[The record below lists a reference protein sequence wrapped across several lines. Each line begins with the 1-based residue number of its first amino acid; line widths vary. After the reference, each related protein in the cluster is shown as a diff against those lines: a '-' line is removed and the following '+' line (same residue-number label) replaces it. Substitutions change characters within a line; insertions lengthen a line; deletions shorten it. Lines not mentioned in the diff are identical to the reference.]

1 MQYGEKGF
9 LLSSAIS
16 VGVLMKC
23 IQTKVPIDLRLN
35 LSKEYIHPE
44 ITVGKDVALGY
55 LKNAKTLQTDID
67 SIVMGGYKT
76 RLCIYALFR
85 HFDRL
90 SEMYEGASDLT
101 VPTPATSNSVWAQLV
116 LEGQSAYDLFTKYI
130 DHVPKI
136 TYLHE
141 ATCSTLYEAVLRQQ
155 AVTVKVIDDL
165 FDMTQQCV
173 PIVDLQVITSDLRK
187 VIPESEVTTVIR
199 LYVAYKSLD
208 ESNEITSDYMRRL
221 LATSKIVDGLPLR
234 EFATRKYPVRFSF
247 ETIRALRTLTRI
259 ADKLHTV
266 DKQPKCV
273 TVQSQGVAIQTGA
286 SSRQPFTC
294 RL

>member
-1 MQYGEKGF
+1 
-9 LLSSAIS
+9 
-16 VGVLMKC
+16 MKC
-23 IQTKVPIDLRLN
+23 MQTKVPINLRLS

-44 ITVGKDVALGY
+44 ITIGKDIALGY
-55 LKNAKTLQTDID
+55 LKNAKDLQTDVD
-67 SIVMGGYKT
+67 SLVMGGYRT
-76 RLCIYALFR
+76 RLCIYTLFR

-101 VPTPATSNSVWAQLV
+101 VPTPATSNSIWAQLV

-130 DHVPKI
+130 DHVPEI

-141 ATCSTLYEAVLRQQ
+141 STCSTLYEAVLRQQ

-173 PIVDLQVITSDLRK
+173 PIVELQIITSDLMK

-208 ESNEITSDYMRRL
+208 DSNEITSDYMRRL
-221 LATSKIVDGLPLR
+221 LTTSKLVDGLPLR

-247 ETIRALRTLTRI
+247 ETTRALRALTRI

-266 DKQPKCV
+266 DKHPKCATVQSSGV
-273 TVQSQGVAIQTGA
+273 TVQTGTMP
-286 SSRQPFTC
+286 RQPFTC

>member
-1 MQYGEKGF
+1 MREGN

-23 IQTKVPIDLRLN
+23 MQTKVPINLRLS

-44 ITVGKDVALGY
+44 ITIGKDIALGY
-55 LKNAKTLQTDID
+55 LRNAKDLQTDVD
-67 SIVMGGYKT
+67 SLVMGGYRT
-76 RLCIYALFR
+76 RLCIYTLFR

-101 VPTPATSNSVWAQLV
+101 VPTPATSNSIWAQLV

-130 DHVPKI
+130 DHVPEI

-141 ATCSTLYEAVLRQQ
+141 STCSTLYEAVLRQQ

-173 PIVDLQVITSDLRK
+173 PIVELQIITSDLMK

-208 ESNEITSDYMRRL
+208 DSNEITSDYMRRL
-221 LATSKIVDGLPLR
+221 LTTSKLVDGLPLR

-247 ETIRALRTLTRI
+247 ETTRALRALTRI

-266 DKQPKCV
+266 DKHPKCV
-273 TVQSQGVAIQTGA
+273 TVQSSGVTVQTGTMP
-286 SSRQPFTC
+286 RQPFTC

>member
-1 MQYGEKGF
+1 
-9 LLSSAIS
+9 
-16 VGVLMKC
+16 MKC
-23 IQTKVPIDLRLN
+23 MQTKVPINLKLA
-35 LSKEYIHPE
+35 LSKECIHPE
-44 ITVGKDVALGY
+44 ITIGKDIALGY
-55 LKNAKTLQTDID
+55 LKNAKDLQTDID
-67 SIVMGGYKT
+67 SLVMGGYRT
-76 RLCIYALFR
+76 RLCVYALFR

-90 SEMYEGASDLT
+90 SKTYEGASDLT
-101 VPTPATSNSVWAQLV
+101 VPTPATSNSIWAQLV

-130 DHVPKI
+130 DHVPEI

-141 ATCSTLYEAVLRQQ
+141 STCSTLYEAVLRQQ

-173 PIVDLQVITSDLRK
+173 PIVELQIITSDLMK

-208 ESNEITSDYMRRL
+208 DSNEITSDYMRRL
-221 LATSKIVDGLPLR
+221 LTTSKLVDGLPLR

-247 ETIRALRTLTRI
+247 ETIRALRALTRI

-266 DKQPKCV
+266 DKTPKCV
-273 TVQSQGVAIQTGA
+273 TVQPSGVTVQTGA
-286 SSRQPFTC
+286 LPRQPFTC

>member
-1 MQYGEKGF
+1 MREGN

-23 IQTKVPIDLRLN
+23 MQTKVPIDLRLS

-44 ITVGKDVALGY
+44 ITIGKDIALGY
-55 LKNAKTLQTDID
+55 LKNAKDLQTDVD
-67 SIVMGGYKT
+67 SLVMGGYRT
-76 RLCIYALFR
+76 RLCIYTLFR

-101 VPTPATSNSVWAQLV
+101 VPTPATSNSIWAQLV

-130 DHVPKI
+130 DHVPEI

-141 ATCSTLYEAVLRQQ
+141 STCSTLYEAVLRQQ

-173 PIVDLQVITSDLRK
+173 PIVELQIITSDLMK

-221 LATSKIVDGLPLR
+221 LTTSKLVDGLPLR

-247 ETIRALRTLTRI
+247 ETIRALRALTRI

-266 DKQPKCV
+266 DKHHKCVLVQSSGV
-273 TVQSQGVAIQTGA
+273 TVQTGA
-286 SSRQPFTC
+286 MPRQPLTC

>member
-1 MQYGEKGF
+1 MREGN

-23 IQTKVPIDLRLN
+23 MQTKVPIDLRLS

-44 ITVGKDVALGY
+44 ITIGKDIALGY
-55 LKNAKTLQTDID
+55 LKNAKDLQTDVD
-67 SIVMGGYKT
+67 SLVMGGYRT
-76 RLCIYALFR
+76 RLCIYTLFR

-101 VPTPATSNSVWAQLV
+101 VPTPATSNSIWAQLV

-130 DHVPKI
+130 DHVPEI

-141 ATCSTLYEAVLRQQ
+141 STCSTLYEAVLRQQ

-173 PIVDLQVITSDLRK
+173 PIVELQIITSDLMK

-208 ESNEITSDYMRRL
+208 DSNEITSDYMRRL
-221 LATSKIVDGLPLR
+221 LTTSKLVDGLPLR

-247 ETIRALRTLTRI
+247 ETTRALRALTRI

-266 DKQPKCV
+266 DKHHKCVLVQSSGV
-273 TVQSQGVAIQTGA
+273 TVQTGA
-286 SSRQPFTC
+286 LPRQPFTC

>member
-1 MQYGEKGF
+1 
-9 LLSSAIS
+9 
-16 VGVLMKC
+16 MKC
-23 IQTKVPIDLRLN
+23 MQTKVPINLRLS

-44 ITVGKDVALGY
+44 ITIGKDIALGY
-55 LKNAKTLQTDID
+55 LKNAKDLQTDVD
-67 SIVMGGYKT
+67 SLVMGGYRT
-76 RLCIYALFR
+76 RLCIYTLFR

-101 VPTPATSNSVWAQLV
+101 VPTPATSNSIWAQLV

-130 DHVPKI
+130 DHVPEI

-141 ATCSTLYEAVLRQQ
+141 STCSTLYEAVLRQQ

-173 PIVDLQVITSDLRK
+173 PIVELQIITSDLMK

-221 LATSKIVDGLPLR
+221 LTTSKLVDGLPLR

-247 ETIRALRTLTRI
+247 ETTRALRALTRI

-266 DKQPKCV
+266 DKHPKCV
-273 TVQSQGVAIQTGA
+273 TVQSSGVTVQTGTMP
-286 SSRQPFTC
+286 RQPFTC

>member
-1 MQYGEKGF
+1 
-9 LLSSAIS
+9 
-16 VGVLMKC
+16 MKC
-23 IQTKVPIDLRLN
+23 MQTKVPINLRLS

-44 ITVGKDVALGY
+44 ITIGKDIALGY
-55 LKNAKTLQTDID
+55 LRNAKDLQTDVD
-67 SIVMGGYKT
+67 SLVMGGYRT
-76 RLCIYALFR
+76 RLCIYTLFR

-101 VPTPATSNSVWAQLV
+101 VPTPATSNSIWAQLV

-130 DHVPKI
+130 DHVPEI

-141 ATCSTLYEAVLRQQ
+141 STCSTLYEAVLRQQ

-173 PIVDLQVITSDLRK
+173 PIVELQIITSDLMK

-208 ESNEITSDYMRRL
+208 DSNEITSDYMRRL
-221 LATSKIVDGLPLR
+221 LTTSKLVDGLPLR

-247 ETIRALRTLTRI
+247 ETTRALRALTRI

-266 DKQPKCV
+266 DKHPKCV
-273 TVQSQGVAIQTGA
+273 TVQSSGVTVQTGTMP
-286 SSRQPFTC
+286 RQPFTC

>member
-1 MQYGEKGF
+1 
-9 LLSSAIS
+9 
-16 VGVLMKC
+16 MKC
-23 IQTKVPIDLRLN
+23 MQTNVPIDLELN
-35 LSKEYIHPE
+35 ISKECVHPE
-44 ITVGKDVALGY
+44 IILGKDDALGY
-55 LKNAKTLQTDID
+55 LKNAKELQTDVASLVI
-67 SIVMGGYKT
+67 GGYRT

-85 HFDRL
+85 HFNKL
-90 SEMYEGASDLT
+90 SESYEGASDLT

-130 DHVPKI
+130 DHVPEI

-141 ATCSTLYEAVLRQQ
+141 STCSTLYEAVLRQQ
-155 AVTVKVIDDL
+155 AITVKVVDDL

-173 PIVDLQVITSDLRK
+173 PIVDLQIITSDLLK

-208 ESNEITSDYMRRL
+208 PSNEITSDYMRRL
-221 LATSKIVDGLPLR
+221 LTTSKLVDGLPLR

-247 ETIRALRTLTRI
+247 ETTRALRVLTRI

-266 DKQPKCV
+266 DKHPKRAAVQSSGV
-273 TVQSQGVAIQTGA
+273 TVQTGTMP
-286 SSRQPFTC
+286 RQPFTC

>member
-23 IQTKVPIDLRLN
+23 IQTKVPINLSLN

-44 ITVGKDVALGY
+44 ITVGKDIALGY

-101 VPTPATSNSVWAQLV
+101 VPTPATYNSVWAQLV

-141 ATCSTLYEAVLRQQ
+141 ATCSTLYEAVLRHR

-173 PIVDLQVITSDLRK
+173 PIVDLQIIASDLRK

-221 LATSKIVDGLPLR
+221 LTTSKLVDGLPLR

-259 ADKLHTV
+259 ADKLQTV
-266 DKQPKCV
+266 DKQCV

-286 SSRQPFTC
+286 APRQPFIC
-294 RL
+294 RI

>member
-1 MQYGEKGF
+1 
-9 LLSSAIS
+9 
-16 VGVLMKC
+16 MKC
-23 IQTKVPIDLRLN
+23 MQTKVPINLRLS

-44 ITVGKDVALGY
+44 ITIGKDIALGY
-55 LKNAKTLQTDID
+55 LKNAKDLQTDVD
-67 SIVMGGYKT
+67 SLVMGGYRT
-76 RLCIYALFR
+76 RLCIYTLFR

-101 VPTPATSNSVWAQLV
+101 VPTPATSNSIWAQLV

-130 DHVPKI
+130 DHVPEI

-141 ATCSTLYEAVLRQQ
+141 STCSTLYEAVLRQQ

-173 PIVDLQVITSDLRK
+173 PIVELQIITSDLMK

-208 ESNEITSDYMRRL
+208 DSNEITSDYMRRL
-221 LATSKIVDGLPLR
+221 LTTSKLVDGLPLR

-247 ETIRALRTLTRI
+247 ETTRALRALTRI

-266 DKQPKCV
+266 DKRPKCATVQSSGV
-273 TVQSQGVAIQTGA
+273 TVQTGTMP
-286 SSRQPFTC
+286 RQPFTC

>member
-1 MQYGEKGF
+1 MREGN

-23 IQTKVPIDLRLN
+23 MQTKVPIDLRLS

-44 ITVGKDVALGY
+44 ITIGKDIALGY
-55 LKNAKTLQTDID
+55 LKNAKDLQTDVD
-67 SIVMGGYKT
+67 SLVMGGYRT
-76 RLCIYALFR
+76 RLCIYTLFR

-101 VPTPATSNSVWAQLV
+101 VPTPATSNSIWAQLV

-130 DHVPKI
+130 DHVPEI

-141 ATCSTLYEAVLRQQ
+141 STCSTLYEAVLRQQ

-173 PIVDLQVITSDLRK
+173 PIVELQIITSDLMK

-221 LATSKIVDGLPLR
+221 LTTSKLVDGLPLR

-247 ETIRALRTLTRI
+247 ETIRALRALTRI

-266 DKQPKCV
+266 DKHHKCVLVQSSGV
-273 TVQSQGVAIQTGA
+273 TVQTGA
-286 SSRQPFTC
+286 MPRQPFTC

>member
-1 MQYGEKGF
+1 
-9 LLSSAIS
+9 
-16 VGVLMKC
+16 MKC
-23 IQTKVPIDLRLN
+23 MQTKVPINLRLS

-44 ITVGKDVALGY
+44 ITIGKDIALGY
-55 LKNAKTLQTDID
+55 LKNAKDLQTDVD
-67 SIVMGGYKT
+67 SLVMGGYRT
-76 RLCIYALFR
+76 RLCIYTLFR

-101 VPTPATSNSVWAQLV
+101 VPTPATSNSIWAQLV

-130 DHVPKI
+130 DHVPEI

-141 ATCSTLYEAVLRQQ
+141 STCSTLYEAVLRQQ

-173 PIVDLQVITSDLRK
+173 PIVELQIITSDLMK

-199 LYVAYKSLD
+199 LYVAYKTLD
-208 ESNEITSDYMRRL
+208 DSNEITSDYMRRL
-221 LATSKIVDGLPLR
+221 LTTSKLVDGLPLR

-247 ETIRALRTLTRI
+247 ETIRALRALTRI

-266 DKQPKCV
+266 DKPPKCV
-273 TVQSQGVAIQTGA
+273 TVQSSGVTVQTGA
-286 SSRQPFTC
+286 MPRQPFTC

>member
-1 MQYGEKGF
+1 
-9 LLSSAIS
+9 
-16 VGVLMKC
+16 MKC
-23 IQTKVPIDLRLN
+23 MQTKVPINLRLS

-44 ITVGKDVALGY
+44 ITLGKDIALGY
-55 LKNAKTLQTDID
+55 LKNAKDLQTDID
-67 SIVMGGYKT
+67 SLVMGGYRT
-76 RLCIYALFR
+76 RLCIYTLFR

-101 VPTPATSNSVWAQLV
+101 VPTPATSNSIWAQLV

-130 DHVPKI
+130 DHVPEI

-141 ATCSTLYEAVLRQQ
+141 STCSTLYEAVLRQQ

-173 PIVDLQVITSDLRK
+173 PIVELQIITSDLMK

-208 ESNEITSDYMRRL
+208 DSNEITSDYMRRL
-221 LATSKIVDGLPLR
+221 LTTSKLVDGLPLR

-247 ETIRALRTLTRI
+247 ETTRALRALTRI

-266 DKQPKCV
+266 DKHPKCV
-273 TVQSQGVAIQTGA
+273 TVQSSGVTVQTGTMP
-286 SSRQPFTC
+286 RQPFTC

>member
-1 MQYGEKGF
+1 MREGN

-23 IQTKVPIDLRLN
+23 MQTKVPINLRLS

-44 ITVGKDVALGY
+44 ITIGKDIALGY
-55 LKNAKTLQTDID
+55 LKNAKDLQTDVD
-67 SIVMGGYKT
+67 SLVMGGYRT
-76 RLCIYALFR
+76 RLCIYTLFR

-101 VPTPATSNSVWAQLV
+101 VPTPATSNSIWAQLV

-130 DHVPKI
+130 DHVPEI

-141 ATCSTLYEAVLRQQ
+141 STCSTLYEAVLRQQ

-173 PIVDLQVITSDLRK
+173 PIVELQIITSDLMK

-208 ESNEITSDYMRRL
+208 DSNEITSDYMRRL
-221 LATSKIVDGLPLR
+221 LTTSKLVDGLPLR

-247 ETIRALRTLTRI
+247 ETTRALRALTRI

-266 DKQPKCV
+266 DKHPKCATVQSSGV
-273 TVQSQGVAIQTGA
+273 TVQTGTMP
-286 SSRQPFTC
+286 RQPFTC

>member
-1 MQYGEKGF
+1 
-9 LLSSAIS
+9 
-16 VGVLMKC
+16 MKC
-23 IQTKVPIDLRLN
+23 MQTKVPINLRLS

-44 ITVGKDVALGY
+44 ITIGKDIALGY
-55 LKNAKTLQTDID
+55 LKNAKDLQTDVD
-67 SIVMGGYKT
+67 SLVMGGYRT
-76 RLCIYALFR
+76 RLCIYTLFR

-101 VPTPATSNSVWAQLV
+101 VPTPATSNSIWAQLV

-130 DHVPKI
+130 DHVPEI

-141 ATCSTLYEAVLRQQ
+141 STCSTLYEAVLRQQ

-173 PIVDLQVITSDLRK
+173 PIVELQIITSDLMK

-208 ESNEITSDYMRRL
+208 DSNEITSDYMRRL
-221 LATSKIVDGLPLR
+221 LTTSKLVDGLPLR
-234 EFATRKYPVRFSF
+234 EFATKKYPVRFSF
-247 ETIRALRTLTRI
+247 ETTRALRALTRI

-266 DKQPKCV
+266 DKHPKCATVQSSGV
-273 TVQSQGVAIQTGA
+273 TVQTGTMP
-286 SSRQPFTC
+286 RQPFTC

>member
-1 MQYGEKGF
+1 
-9 LLSSAIS
+9 
-16 VGVLMKC
+16 MKC
-23 IQTKVPIDLRLN
+23 MQTKVPINLRLS

-44 ITVGKDVALGY
+44 ITLGKDIALGY
-55 LKNAKTLQTDID
+55 LKNAKDLQTDVD
-67 SIVMGGYKT
+67 SLVMGGYRT
-76 RLCIYALFR
+76 RLCIYTLFR

-101 VPTPATSNSVWAQLV
+101 VPTPATSNSIWAQLV

-130 DHVPKI
+130 DHVPEI

-141 ATCSTLYEAVLRQQ
+141 STCSTLYEAVLRQQ

-173 PIVDLQVITSDLRK
+173 PIVELQTITSDLMK

-221 LATSKIVDGLPLR
+221 LTTSKLVDGLPLR

-247 ETIRALRTLTRI
+247 ETIRALRALTRI

-266 DKQPKCV
+266 DKHPKCATVQSSGV
-273 TVQSQGVAIQTGA
+273 TVQTGTMP
-286 SSRQPFTC
+286 RQPFTC

>member
-1 MQYGEKGF
+1 
-9 LLSSAIS
+9 
-16 VGVLMKC
+16 MKC
-23 IQTKVPIDLRLN
+23 MQTKVPINLRLS

-44 ITVGKDVALGY
+44 ITLGKDIALGY
-55 LKNAKTLQTDID
+55 LKNAKDLQTDVD
-67 SIVMGGYKT
+67 SLVMGGYRT
-76 RLCIYALFR
+76 RLCIYTLFR

-101 VPTPATSNSVWAQLV
+101 VPTPATSNSIWAQLV

-130 DHVPKI
+130 DHVPEI

-141 ATCSTLYEAVLRQQ
+141 STCSTLYEAVLRQQ

-173 PIVDLQVITSDLRK
+173 PIVELQIITSDLMK

-208 ESNEITSDYMRRL
+208 DSNEITSDYMRRL
-221 LATSKIVDGLPLR
+221 LTTSKLVDGLPLR

-247 ETIRALRTLTRI
+247 ETTRALRALTRI

-266 DKQPKCV
+266 DKRPKCATVQSSGV
-273 TVQSQGVAIQTGA
+273 TVQTGTMP
-286 SSRQPFTC
+286 RQPFTC

>member
-1 MQYGEKGF
+1 
-9 LLSSAIS
+9 
-16 VGVLMKC
+16 MKC
-23 IQTKVPIDLRLN
+23 MQTKVPINLRLS

-44 ITVGKDVALGY
+44 ITLGKDIALGY
-55 LKNAKTLQTDID
+55 LKNAKDLQTDID
-67 SIVMGGYKT
+67 SLVMGGYRT
-76 RLCIYALFR
+76 RLCIYTLFR

-101 VPTPATSNSVWAQLV
+101 VPTPATSNSIWAQLV

-130 DHVPKI
+130 DHVPEI

-141 ATCSTLYEAVLRQQ
+141 STCSTLYEAVLRQH

-173 PIVDLQVITSDLRK
+173 PIVELQIITSDLMK

-208 ESNEITSDYMRRL
+208 DSNEITSDYMRRL
-221 LATSKIVDGLPLR
+221 LTTSKLVDGLPLR

-247 ETIRALRTLTRI
+247 ETTRALRALTRI

-266 DKQPKCV
+266 DKHPKCV
-273 TVQSQGVAIQTGA
+273 TVQSSGVTVQTGTMP
-286 SSRQPFTC
+286 RQPFTC

>member
-1 MQYGEKGF
+1 MREGN

-23 IQTKVPIDLRLN
+23 MQTKVPIDLRLS

-44 ITVGKDVALGY
+44 ITIGKDIALGY
-55 LKNAKTLQTDID
+55 LKNAKDLQTDVD
-67 SIVMGGYKT
+67 SLVMGGYRT
-76 RLCIYALFR
+76 RLCIYTLFR

-101 VPTPATSNSVWAQLV
+101 VPTPATSNSIWAQLV

-130 DHVPKI
+130 DHVPEI

-141 ATCSTLYEAVLRQQ
+141 STCSTLYEAVLRQQ

-173 PIVDLQVITSDLRK
+173 PIVELQIITSDLMK

-221 LATSKIVDGLPLR
+221 LTTSKLVDGLPLR
-234 EFATRKYPVRFSF
+234 ELATRKYPVRFSF
-247 ETIRALRTLTRI
+247 ETIRALRALTRI

-266 DKQPKCV
+266 DKHHKCVLVQSSGV
-273 TVQSQGVAIQTGA
+273 TVQTGA
-286 SSRQPFTC
+286 MPRQPFTC

>member
-1 MQYGEKGF
+1 
-9 LLSSAIS
+9 
-16 VGVLMKC
+16 MKC
-23 IQTKVPIDLRLN
+23 MQTKVPINLKLA
-35 LSKEYIHPE
+35 LSKECIHPE
-44 ITVGKDVALGY
+44 ITIGKDIALGY
-55 LKNAKTLQTDID
+55 LKNAKDLQTDID
-67 SIVMGGYKT
+67 SLVMGGYRT
-76 RLCIYALFR
+76 RLCVYALFR

-90 SEMYEGASDLT
+90 SKTYEGASDLT
-101 VPTPATSNSVWAQLV
+101 VPTPATSNSIWAQLV

-130 DHVPKI
+130 DHVPEI

-141 ATCSTLYEAVLRQQ
+141 STCSTLYEAVLRQQ

-173 PIVDLQVITSDLRK
+173 PIVELQIITSDLMK

-208 ESNEITSDYMRRL
+208 DSNEITSDYMRRL
-221 LATSKIVDGLPLR
+221 LRTSKLVDGLPLR

-247 ETIRALRTLTRI
+247 ETIRALRALTRI

-266 DKQPKCV
+266 DKTPKCRTVQPSGV
-273 TVQSQGVAIQTGA
+273 TVQTGA
-286 SSRQPFTC
+286 LPRQPFTC

>member
-1 MQYGEKGF
+1 
-9 LLSSAIS
+9 
-16 VGVLMKC
+16 MKC
-23 IQTKVPIDLRLN
+23 MQTKVPINLRLS

-44 ITVGKDVALGY
+44 MTIGKDIALGY
-55 LKNAKTLQTDID
+55 LKNAKDLQTDVD
-67 SIVMGGYKT
+67 SLVMGGYRT

-101 VPTPATSNSVWAQLV
+101 VPTPATSNSIWAQLV

-130 DHVPKI
+130 DHVPVI

-173 PIVDLQVITSDLRK
+173 PIVDLQIITSDLLK

-208 ESNEITSDYMRRL
+208 DSNEITSDYMRRL
-221 LATSKIVDGLPLR
+221 LTTSKLVDGLPLR

-247 ETIRALRTLTRI
+247 ETTRAL
-259 ADKLHTV
+259 
-266 DKQPKCV
+266 
-273 TVQSQGVAIQTGA
+273 
-286 SSRQPFTC
+286 
-294 RL
+294 

>member
-1 MQYGEKGF
+1 
-9 LLSSAIS
+9 
-16 VGVLMKC
+16 MKC
-23 IQTKVPIDLRLN
+23 MQTKVPINLKLA
-35 LSKEYIHPE
+35 LSKECIHPE
-44 ITVGKDVALGY
+44 ITIGKDIALGY
-55 LKNAKTLQTDID
+55 LKNAKDLQTDID
-67 SIVMGGYKT
+67 SLVMGGYRT
-76 RLCIYALFR
+76 RLCVYALFR

-90 SEMYEGASDLT
+90 SKTYEGASDLT
-101 VPTPATSNSVWAQLV
+101 VPTPATSNSIWAQLV

-130 DHVPKI
+130 DHVPEI

-141 ATCSTLYEAVLRQQ
+141 STCSTLYEAVLRQQ

-173 PIVDLQVITSDLRK
+173 PIVELQIITSDLMK

-208 ESNEITSDYMRRL
+208 DSNEITSDYMRRL
-221 LATSKIVDGLPLR
+221 LMTSKLVDGLPLR

-247 ETIRALRTLTRI
+247 ETIRALRALTRI

-266 DKQPKCV
+266 DKTPKCV
-273 TVQSQGVAIQTGA
+273 TVQPSGVTVQTGA
-286 SSRQPFTC
+286 LPRQPFTC

>member
-1 MQYGEKGF
+1 
-9 LLSSAIS
+9 
-16 VGVLMKC
+16 MKC
-23 IQTKVPIDLRLN
+23 MQTKVPINLRLS

-44 ITVGKDVALGY
+44 ITLGKDIALGY
-55 LKNAKTLQTDID
+55 LKNAKDLQTDVD
-67 SIVMGGYKT
+67 SLVMGGYRT
-76 RLCIYALFR
+76 RLCIYTLFR

-101 VPTPATSNSVWAQLV
+101 VPTPATSNSIWAQLV

-130 DHVPKI
+130 DHVPEI

-141 ATCSTLYEAVLRQQ
+141 STCSTLYEAVLRQH

-173 PIVDLQVITSDLRK
+173 PIVELQIITSDLMK

-199 LYVAYKSLD
+199 LYVAYKTLD
-208 ESNEITSDYMRRL
+208 DSNEITSDYMRRL
-221 LATSKIVDGLPLR
+221 LTTSKLVDGLPLR

-247 ETIRALRTLTRI
+247 ETTRALRALTRI

-266 DKQPKCV
+266 DKHPKCV
-273 TVQSQGVAIQTGA
+273 TVQSSGVTVQTGTMP
-286 SSRQPFTC
+286 RQPFTC

>member
-1 MQYGEKGF
+1 
-9 LLSSAIS
+9 
-16 VGVLMKC
+16 MKC
-23 IQTKVPIDLRLN
+23 MQTKVPINLRLS

-44 ITVGKDVALGY
+44 ITIGKDIALGY
-55 LKNAKTLQTDID
+55 LKNAKDLQTDVD
-67 SIVMGGYKT
+67 SLVMGGYRT
-76 RLCIYALFR
+76 RLCIYTLFR

-101 VPTPATSNSVWAQLV
+101 VPTPATSNSIWAQLV

-130 DHVPKI
+130 DHVPEI

-141 ATCSTLYEAVLRQQ
+141 STCSTLYEAVLRQQ

-173 PIVDLQVITSDLRK
+173 PIVELQIITSDLMK

-199 LYVAYKSLD
+199 LYVAYKTLD
-208 ESNEITSDYMRRL
+208 DSNEITSDYMRRL
-221 LATSKIVDGLPLR
+221 LTTSKLVDGLPLR

-247 ETIRALRTLTRI
+247 ETTRALRALTRI

-266 DKQPKCV
+266 DKHPKCATVQSSGV
-273 TVQSQGVAIQTGA
+273 TVQTGTMP
-286 SSRQPFTC
+286 RQPFTC

>member
-1 MQYGEKGF
+1 
-9 LLSSAIS
+9 
-16 VGVLMKC
+16 MKC
-23 IQTKVPIDLRLN
+23 MQTKVPINLRLS

-44 ITVGKDVALGY
+44 ITIGKDIALGY
-55 LKNAKTLQTDID
+55 LKNAKDLQTDVD
-67 SIVMGGYKT
+67 SLVMGGYRT
-76 RLCIYALFR
+76 RLCIYTLFR

-101 VPTPATSNSVWAQLV
+101 VPTPATSNSIWAQLV

-130 DHVPKI
+130 DHVPEI

-141 ATCSTLYEAVLRQQ
+141 STCSTLYEAVLRQQ

-173 PIVDLQVITSDLRK
+173 PIVELQIITSDLMK

-208 ESNEITSDYMRRL
+208 DSNEITSDYMRRL
-221 LATSKIVDGLPLR
+221 LTTSKLVDGLPLR

-247 ETIRALRTLTRI
+247 ETTRALRALTRI

-266 DKQPKCV
+266 DKHPKCV
-273 TVQSQGVAIQTGA
+273 TVQSSGVTVQTGTMP
-286 SSRQPFTC
+286 RQPFTC

>member
-1 MQYGEKGF
+1 
-9 LLSSAIS
+9 
-16 VGVLMKC
+16 MKC
-23 IQTKVPIDLRLN
+23 MQTKVPINLRLS

-44 ITVGKDVALGY
+44 ITLGKDIALGY
-55 LKNAKTLQTDID
+55 LKNAKDLQTDVD
-67 SIVMGGYKT
+67 SLVMGGYRT
-76 RLCIYALFR
+76 RLCIYTLFR

-101 VPTPATSNSVWAQLV
+101 VPTPATSNSIWAQLV

-130 DHVPKI
+130 DHVPEI

-141 ATCSTLYEAVLRQQ
+141 STCSTLYEAVLRQQ

-173 PIVDLQVITSDLRK
+173 PIVELQIITSDLMK

-221 LATSKIVDGLPLR
+221 LTTSKLVDGLPLR

-247 ETIRALRTLTRI
+247 ETIRALRALTRI

-266 DKQPKCV
+266 DKPPKCV
-273 TVQSQGVAIQTGA
+273 TVQSSGFTVQTG
-286 SSRQPFTC
+286 SMPRQPFTC

>member
-1 MQYGEKGF
+1 MREGN

-23 IQTKVPIDLRLN
+23 MQTKVPINLRLS

-44 ITVGKDVALGY
+44 ITLGKDIALGY
-55 LKNAKTLQTDID
+55 LKNAKDLQTDVD
-67 SIVMGGYKT
+67 SLVMGGYRT
-76 RLCIYALFR
+76 RLCIYTLFR

-101 VPTPATSNSVWAQLV
+101 VPTPATSNSIWAQLV

-130 DHVPKI
+130 DHVPEI

-141 ATCSTLYEAVLRQQ
+141 STCSTLYGAVLRQQ

-173 PIVDLQVITSDLRK
+173 PIVDLQKITSDLMK

-208 ESNEITSDYMRRL
+208 DSNEITSDYMRRL
-221 LATSKIVDGLPLR
+221 LTTSKLVDGLPLR

-247 ETIRALRTLTRI
+247 ETTRALRALTRI

-266 DKQPKCV
+266 DKRPKCATVQSSGV
-273 TVQSQGVAIQTGA
+273 TVQTGTMP
-286 SSRQPFTC
+286 RQPFTC